1 MSADTITTE
10 QLTAIKAYATES
22 AACFVD
28 EFPGEELGD
37 SDWESAAF
45 QMRQDLSAID
55 GAFEVYR
62 KYLVAAIA
70 RLNLQ
75 RLHETLTQVSPTDL
89 RSIDLRKEAED
100 PEYDC
105 ECYRSSETVGA
116 DAVEIIYW
124 PELDRAGVASGSD
137 AEWTDASSA
146 ADALRRYLNDDMSL

>member
-1 MSADTITTE
+1 MSTDIITAE

-45 QMRQDLSAID
+45 QMRQDLNAID
-55 GAFEVYR
+55 GAFEIYR
-62 KYLVAAIA
+62 KHLVAEIT

-75 RLHETLTQVSPTDL
+75 RLHETLTQVSPADL
-89 RSIDLRKEAED
+89 RSDDLREEAETG
-100 PEYDC
+100 ECDC
-105 ECYRSSETVGA
+105 LRSSETVGA
-116 DAVEIIYW
+116 DAIEIVYF
-124 PELDRAGVASGSD
+124 PETGRAGVASGSD

-146 ADALRRYLNDDMSL
+146 ADALRRYLNNDMCL